1 MRFFSQIIGLALLVV
16 GVYFLGQNIL
26 FTTAISRYW
35 WSDVSATGSI
45 LALTAGI
52 ASLVFFPRQVG
63 SFGWVLVG
71 LGIILVF
78 ISGKVVLL
86 PTSLWYF
93 FLSFTAL
100 ALGLRL
106 LTTGRIN
113 F

>member
-1 MRFFSQIIGLALLVV
+1 MRFFSQLIGLALLVV

-26 FTTAISRYW
+26 FTTAISPYW
-35 WSDVSATGSI
+35 WSDISAAGSI

-52 ASLVFFPRQVG
+52 ISLVFFPRLIG
-63 SFGWVLVG
+63 NFGWILVLG
-71 LGIILVF
+71 GIILIF
-78 ISGKVVLL
+78 TSGKVVLL

-93 FLSFTAL
+93 FISFTAL
-100 ALGLRL
+100 AVGLRL